1 MPKDSDTSQC
11 ISILLSG
18 KYLINH
24 KLFFLNRALTI
35 KKKYDIY
42 IYNIYIYIYYTPR
55 GTLMAQFPPCLF
67 LGFQHLNRKKLSIT
81 QKTLVFFLRPSFI
94 HPRNL
99 HCLPGFR
106 AVPNIPGGCWGFLP
120 SRFVCLEFPRIATEK
135 AEDLE
140 SFGGAFLEN
149 EVLSFKK

>member
-1 MPKDSDTSQC
+1 
-11 ISILLSG
+11 
-18 KYLINH
+18 
-24 KLFFLNRALTI
+24 
-35 KKKYDIY
+35 
-42 IYNIYIYIYYTPR
+42 
-55 GTLMAQFPPCLF
+55 MAQFPPCLF